1 MWKST
6 FSRSLERKQRR
17 REQDGTQ
24 VGRQGGEKDALE
36 RRDLLKSHETHRRG
50 KIRKMTCLKDETLL
64 KDVKRTLKI
73 RSMQADHGARWK
85 DGEVICKGINSP
97 GCFCFSFF
105 PFPWL

>member
-1 MWKST
+1 MEKYIFKELGEKT
-6 FSRSLERKQRR
+6 KKERAGWNSG
-17 REQDGTQ
+17 REA
-24 VGRQGGEKDALE
+24 GGEKDALE

-50 KIRKMTCLKDETLL
+50 KIIKMTCLKDETLL

-73 RSMQADHGARWK
+73 RSMQVDHGAKWK
-85 DGEVICKGINSP
+85 DGEVICKGINAP